1 MDTTEEIAII
11 EKAKHLEAENEV
23 LKSMLHEYQQIA
35 MLRSIEKRELEE
47 KASEGAAA
55 KSNLEHQSIELNH
68 IREYIFELKQQAE
81 AAAQRELELQNQV
94 SMAVSGSFELEAITI
109 KYNYLQVQLDD
120 LSERLQQ
127 LNRQNSIQLQ
137 YASRISELES
147 MLANAEEEIDILK
160 NPPPQEQ

>member
-23 LKSMLHEYQQIA
+23 LKSMLHEYRQIE
-35 MLRSIEKRELEE
+35 MLRNIEKRELEE

-55 KSNLEHQSIELNH
+55 KSNLENQSIALNH
-68 IREYIFELKQQAE
+68 IRDYIFELKQQAE
-81 AAAQRELELQNQV
+81 AAAQRETELQNQV
-94 SMAVSGSFELEAITI
+94 SIAVSSSFQLEAITI

-147 MLANAEEEIDILK
+147 MLANAEEEIEILK

>member
-23 LKSMLHEYQQIA
+23 LKSMLHEYRQIE
-35 MLRSIEKRELEE
+35 MLRNIEKRALEE

-55 KSNLEHQSIELNH
+55 KSNLENQSIELNH
-68 IREYIFELKQQAE
+68 IRDYIFELKQQAE
-81 AAAQRELELQNQV
+81 AAAQRETELENQV
-94 SMAVSGSFELEAITI
+94 SMAVSKSFQLEEITI

-120 LSERLQQ
+120 LAERLQQ

-147 MLANAEEEIDILK
+147 MLSNAEDEIEILK
-160 NPPPQEQ
+160 NPPPEEQ